1 MTSTI
6 SSAAKQML
14 TSATSTAKVVDL
26 QRDSV
31 DPKDKPNKG
40 LTTDYGIYV
49 SDTDNW
55 SVLFLCPSV
64 TPLWLRLS
72 TG

>member
-1 MTSTI
+1 MASTI
-6 SSAAKQML
+6 SGAAKQML
-14 TSATSTAKVVDL
+14 SSVTDTAKVADL
-26 QRDSV
+26 QRDSI

-55 SVLFLCPSV
+55 SVLSLCLP
-64 TPLWLRLS
+64 PWRAC
-72 TG
+72 G